1 MVIMAT
7 NLRLRPETEEALRNE
22 AARTGRSQQD
32 LIREALDRFLGLI
45 ESSPARTSRDD
56 LIARGVVIPAR
67 VPYRRPHRLIELPD
81 GVSSLD
87 LLDREDRF

>member
-1 MVIMAT
+1 MAT
-7 NLRLRPETEEALRNE
+7 NLRLRPETEKALREE
-22 AARTGRSQQD
+22 AARSGRSQQE
-32 LIREALDRFLGLI
+32 LIREALDRFLGLVAQTP
-45 ESSPARTSRDD
+45 ERTSMDD

-81 GVSSLD
+81 GMTSLG

>member
-1 MVIMAT
+1 MAT
-7 NLRLRPETEEALRNE
+7 NLRLRPETEKALREE
-22 AARTGRSQQD
+22 AARSGRSQQE
-32 LIREALDRFLGLI
+32 LIREALDRFLGLVAQT
-45 ESSPARTSRDD
+45 PARASMDD

-81 GVSSLD
+81 GMTSLG